1 MKQGYILWNQTTC
14 GTTTPIYGV
23 FGSKEK
29 AEKAYKKL
37 MKTIGNELT
46 DEDSI
51 RITYFETAKMNQL
64 SDKNLMLEW

>member
-1 MKQGYILWNQTTC
+1 MKQGYILLNQTTC

-37 MKTIGNELT
+37 MKTIKDELT

-64 SDKNLMLEW
+64 SDKNLILEW

>member
-1 MKQGYILWNQTTC
+1 MNQGYILWNQTTC
-14 GTTTPIYGV
+14 GITTPIYGV
-23 FGSKEK
+23 YGSKEK

-37 MKTIGNELT
+37 MKTIGSELI

>member
-37 MKTIGNELT
+37 MKTIGSELT

>member
-14 GTTTPIYGV
+14 GTATPIYGV

-37 MKTIGNELT
+37 IKTIGDELT

>member
-14 GTTTPIYGV
+14 GTTTPVYGV

-64 SDKNLMLEW
+64 SNKNLMLEW

>member
-37 MKTIGNELT
+37 IKTIGSELT

>member
-14 GTTTPIYGV
+14 GTTIPIYGV

-37 MKTIGNELT
+37 MKTIKDELT

>member
-37 MKTIGNELT
+37 MKTIESELT

-64 SDKNLMLEW
+64 SNKNLMLEW

>member
-14 GTTTPIYGV
+14 GTTTPVYGV

-37 MKTIGNELT
+37 MKTIGSELT

-64 SDKNLMLEW
+64 SNKDLMLEW

>member
-37 MKTIGNELT
+37 MKTIGSELT

-51 RITYFETAKMNQL
+51 RITY
-64 SDKNLMLEW
+64 